1 MERIG
6 VTPDS
11 DGWRQR
17 GRVTITSTFP
27 TDDQE
32 LDNLMVLLGQRE
44 GAKVKDLISQVSFNP
59 ITKGLRDRLLRR
71 LARVGVSASNAARS
85 SGFGVGR

>member
-17 GRVTITSTFP
+17 GRVTITSTTP
-27 TDDQE
+27 TDDEE
-32 LDNLMVLLGQRE
+32 LDNLMALLELGR
-44 GAKVKDLISQVSFNP
+44 GP
-59 ITKGLRDRLLRR
+59 
-71 LARVGVSASNAARS
+71 RS
-85 SGFGVGR
+85 RT